1 MISTHYPKV
10 LYDVSPHE
18 FKIVDDDE
26 LYQMS
31 SEINRSVSTV
41 WNCQIYWSIVAES
54 GLIAQQIS
62 L

>member
-1 MISTHYPKV
+1 MILTHYPKV

-18 FKIVDDDE
+18 FKIPDDDD

-31 SEINRSVSTV
+31 SEINRSVSSV
-41 WNCQIYWSIVAES
+41 WNRHVYWSTVAES
-54 GLIAQQIS
+54 GLIAQQLS